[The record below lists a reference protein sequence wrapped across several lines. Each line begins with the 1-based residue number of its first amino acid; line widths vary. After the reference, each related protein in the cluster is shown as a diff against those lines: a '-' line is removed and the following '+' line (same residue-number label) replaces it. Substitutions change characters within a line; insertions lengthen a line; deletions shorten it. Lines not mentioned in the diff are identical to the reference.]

1 MPGRV
6 GIFQGGDGL
15 RCSQGLEKSWP
26 GIIFERRSHGLGQ
39 EEDVVKDDHGIEVG
53 AGLGPLAGKVWRVGL
68 MGESSKTENVEK
80 LLGAMEP
87 MLAATAA

>member
-1 MPGRV
+1 MLAMP
-6 GIFQGGDGL
+6 DGVD
-15 RCSQGLEKSWP
+15 EAA
-26 GIIFERRSHGLGQ
+26 IRSRLLN
-39 EEDVVKDDHGIEVG
+39 DHGIEVG

>member
-15 RCSQGLEKSWP
+15 RCPQGLEKSWP

-39 EEDVVKDDHGIEVG
+39 EEDVVKDHHGIKAEQ
-53 AGLGPLAGKVWRVGL
+53 PVGL
-68 MGESSKTENVEK
+68 HRDLKRELRV
-80 LLGAMEP
+80 
-87 MLAATAA
+87 